1 MPCRRCRRP
10 PGWSTQRGQ
19 QPAACIKLPA
29 LTLFL
34 LLCALQG
41 PDGAVKVAA
50 AAGSALQPLAV
61 VLLEAASLEQLTA
74 SKAEDWQVIEK
85 SAATQ
90 VCGMLVAAAGGAATV
105 AEGRGAAADSMGS
118 MATCMTCPTIIC
130 ALLLCCTV
138 ARY

>member
-1 MPCRRCRRP
+1 
-10 PGWSTQRGQ
+10 
-19 QPAACIKLPA
+19 
-29 LTLFL
+29 
-34 LLCALQG
+34 LQG

-61 VLLEAASLEQLTA
+61 VLLEAASLEQLVA

-130 ALLLCCTV
+130 ALLRCC
-138 ARY
+138 AAAWY